1 MNTPEQFASTA
12 SSERWD
18 EYVKLRNKRL
28 VEYGRT
34 HESQPVDE
42 VDAVMWQA
50 WDDTEK
56 EQ

>member
-1 MNTPEQFASTA
+1 MNTPEQFASTV

-18 EYVKLRNKRL
+18 RYVKLRNKRL

-34 HESQPVDE
+34 HEFQPVDE
-42 VDAVMWQA
+42 VDAVMRQA